1 MALEQ
6 QSESSARRNVYRKNV
21 NCRGH
26 LRTCL
31 FTMRT
36 LHPSCSCGF
45 PEFSDLDVHTEVRG
59 IHVEPPAMASAL
71 QAMGLVAV
79 QAGVF
84 DKATVAFERLLQ
96 LAHEHSSPHWA
107 GAAHANLGCLAF
119 VYSQPELAYWH
130 FRVRET
136 LRQGPE
142 TAAAAAGGGGQAGF
156 RHDFRQDCAGMRE
169 GSCMAWAGP
178 YAGCGKG

>member
-1 MALEQ
+1 
-6 QSESSARRNVYRKNV
+6 
-21 NCRGH
+21 
-26 LRTCL
+26 
-31 FTMRT
+31 MRT

-130 FRVRET
+130 FQVRESM
-136 LRQGPE
+136 RQEPE
-142 TAAAAAGGGGQAGF
+142 TTAAAGGWGG
-156 RHDFRQDCAGMRE
+156 RQGVGRTLGRIGQEWRE
-169 GSCMAWAGP
+169 GLLHGLGRALCRMQARLEEGVEQ
-178 YAGCGKG
+178 G